1 MQDDLIFNLNR
12 PPGEERNSTMSHQF
26 QRWII
31 TLGAEV
37 RALHASIAGMDA
49 EMLAKK
55 MKTYEDELQQLYIY
69 AEQRGI
75 NLITYYHPLAESKS
89 SCSLVTNFSLSSGQM
104 PNNGSNPLE

>member
-1 MQDDLIFNLNR
+1 
-12 PPGEERNSTMSHQF
+12 MSHQF

-75 NLITYYHPLAESKS
+75 NLITYYHPLADIEEQ
-89 SCSLVTNFSLSSGQM
+89 LLLSHELLALKRA
-104 PNNGSNPLE
+104 NAK

>member
-1 MQDDLIFNLNR
+1 
-12 PPGEERNSTMSHQF
+12 MSHQF

-75 NLITYYHPLAESKS
+75 NLITYYHPLADIEGQ
-89 SCSLVTNFSLSSGQM
+89 LLLSHELLALKRA
-104 PNNGSNPLE
+104 NAK